1 MTVIDRAYFRM
12 TDLYRYSKHLEM
24 FRALKPIKPEKQVK
38 SINLT
43 TIKNYNVVFKRLC
56 FC

>member
-24 FRALKPIKPEKQVK
+24 FKALKPIKQEKQK
-38 SINLT
+38 ESKDINLT
-43 TIKNYNVVFKRLC
+43 NC
-56 FC
+56 